1 MIPTATDAEVVRL
14 RTEVSA
20 TDRALLELVIQRV
33 DLARQIWEL
42 KLVEGIALVDPARE
56 GELLGDLRAV
66 NNSRLGATGL
76 ADLHAALLAITKRE
90 LERMLDPL

>member
-1 MIPTATDAEVVRL
+1 MRL
-14 RTEVSA
+14 RTKVSS

-33 DLARQIWEL
+33 DLARQIWAR

-56 GELLGDLRAV
+56 GELLGELRAA
-66 NNSRLGATGL
+66 SGGRLSAAAL